1 MWRRLSAQS
10 HHCAGSLLHHRPVVS
25 TRGSH
30 LVPGIVTIVTS
41 VQQTLFLAT
50 GAPPVPH
57 TTLGTLLRHNTE
69 GSNHELLSVYPFALH
84 AQHIFCQEIIV
95 EPGAVE
101 RRLLHPIT
109 AAAEQNSLQWL
120 DETVTALWLHED
132 FLRNWPVVQ
141 VPGSVIIKQRPI
153 RFSSKNNQ
161 LQRQMMTKVSL
172 FHYWFW
178 FCWNKKY
185 ISISYLPLQPS
196 ERMLTSG
203 WERACHSWDEDDE
216 DNKNK
221 TWDII
226 KQKGLACATIIFLFS
241 YRTHKTDALKSV

>member
-1 MWRRLSAQS
+1 MGNCLTTTHILSGN
-10 HHCAGSLLHHRPVVS
+10 HHGAIASCKLTVSSNHSLSWVQYLAVILWNILLAMAPRWFPEELASSAGSR
-25 TRGSH
+25 
-30 LVPGIVTIVTS
+30 
-41 VQQTLFLAT
+41 
-50 GAPPVPH
+50 
-57 TTLGTLLRHNTE
+57 
-69 GSNHELLSVYPFALH
+69 
-84 AQHIFCQEIIV
+84 FC
-95 EPGAVE
+95 
-101 RRLLHPIT
+101 H
-109 AAAEQNSLQWL
+109 
-120 DETVTALWLHED
+120 
-132 FLRNWPVVQ
+132 
-141 VPGSVIIKQRPI
+141 VIIKQRPI

-161 LQRQMMTKVSL
+161 LQRQMMTKESL

-241 YRTHKTDALKSV
+241 YRTHKTDALKSVKSRVHTRAVHHFSGYRCQKP

>member
-1 MWRRLSAQS
+1 MYSTAHILSGNY
-10 HHCAGSLLHHRPVVS
+10 CGAGSCRKATVS
-25 TRGSH
+25 
-30 LVPGIVTIVTS
+30 
-41 VQQTLFLAT
+41 
-50 GAPPVPH
+50 
-57 TTLGTLLRHNTE
+57 
-69 GSNHELLSVYPFALH
+69 SNHSSSWAKFFAVIGWNCH
-84 AQHIFCQEIIV
+84 
-95 EPGAVE
+95 
-101 RRLLHPIT
+101 
-109 AAAEQNSLQWL
+109 S
-120 DETVTALWLHED
+120 TALWLHED

-161 LQRQMMTKVSL
+161 LQRQMMNKVSL

-178 FCWNKKY
+178 FCWSKKY